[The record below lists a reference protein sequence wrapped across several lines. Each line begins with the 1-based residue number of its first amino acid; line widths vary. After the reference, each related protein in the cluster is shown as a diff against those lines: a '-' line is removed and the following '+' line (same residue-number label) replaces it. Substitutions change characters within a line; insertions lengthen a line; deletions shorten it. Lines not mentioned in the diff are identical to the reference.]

1 MILFLQQY
9 IYQLLNI
16 DLITKNVKAI
26 YYQVPDNSSFPY
38 IYIGD
43 FNSKYISSK
52 DRVIAKVNFKLIIYL
67 RDKSLKSMLLL
78 SQEIKKILK
87 VDQRMIMRCIE
98 EKISLSSDG
107 ITKQINLTFKVI
119 LVENEDVI

>member
-16 DLITKNVKAI
+16 DLITKKVKAI
-26 YYQVPDNSSFPY
+26 YYQVPDNSNFPY
-38 IYIGD
+38 LYIGD

-52 DRVIAKVNFKLIIYL
+52 DRIIAKISFKIVIYL
-67 RDKSLKSMLLL
+67 RDKNLKSMLLL

-87 VDQRMIMRCIE
+87 IDHQMIIRCIE
-98 EKISLSSDG
+98 DKITINNDG
-107 ITKQINLTFKVI
+107 ITKQINLTFKAI
-119 LVENEDVI
+119 LVEYQNVI